1 MDKFRVGLIGYE
13 VGRSWAAAAH
23 VPALRGLPDF
33 DIVAVST
40 TREES
45 ARAAAADI
53 GIDRWFTSADDLVAC
68 PQVDVVA
75 VTVKVPHHLVLVE
88 AAIAAGKHVYCEWP
102 LGNGLAE
109 AEAMAASARAA
120 GVRGVV
126 GLQARCAP
134 AIAYVRDIVAAGEIG
149 EVLSTTMLG
158 SGQEWADR
166 VDPPNAY
173 LVDKRNGATLLT
185 IPFGHSVDALCHCL
199 GEFAQVGATSAI
211 RQPFVRRT
219 DTGEMLAKTSED
231 QWAVTGIL
239 ENGAVAVV
247 HYRAGSSRSVNF
259 LWEIN
264 GTKGDLR
271 VEADSGHAQIFDL
284 RLYGGFEEERAMRL
298 LEVPTRYRW
307 VPAGIEGPALNVAQI
322 YARFADDLRNG
333 TRTAPDFDDAVVRHR
348 LIAAIEA
355 AAESGTTMKVGGGL

>member
-1 MDKFRVGLIGYE
+1 MDRIGVGLIGYE

-23 VPALRGLPDF
+23 VPALRGLRDF
-33 DIVAVST
+33 EIAAVST

-53 GIDRWFTSADDLVAC
+53 GIERWFTSAKDLVAC

-75 VTVKVPHHLVLVE
+75 VTVKVPHHLALVE
-88 AAIAAGKHVYCEWP
+88 MAIAAGKHVYCEWP

-109 AEAMAASARAA
+109 AEAMAAQASAA

-134 AIAYVRDIVAAGEIG
+134 AVAYVRDIVAAGEIG

-173 LVDKRNGATLLT
+173 LVDKRNGATMLT

-199 GEFAQVGATSAI
+199 GEFAQVSATSAI
-211 RQPFVRRT
+211 RQPLVRRT

-239 ENGAVAVV
+239 ESGAVAAV

-264 GTKGDLR
+264 GSKGDLR
-271 VEADSGHAQIFDL
+271 IEADSGHAQIFDL
-284 RLYGGFEEERAMRL
+284 RLYGGFGEDRTVRAL
-298 LEVPTRYRW
+298 DVPARYRW
-307 VPAGIEGPALNVAQI
+307 VPPGIAGPGFNVAQV
-322 YARFADDLRNG
+322 YARFADDLRKG
-333 TRTAPDFDDAVVRHR
+333 TRTAPDFADAVVRHR

-355 AAESGTTMKVGGGL
+355 AAESGSVAQV

>member
-1 MDKFRVGLIGYE
+1 MGRIGVGLIGYE
-13 VGRSWAAAAH
+13 VGRSWAAMAH
-23 VPALRGLPDF
+23 VPALRGLPEF
-33 DIVAVST
+33 EIVAVST

-45 ARAAAADI
+45 ARAAATDI
-53 GIDRWFTSADDLVAC
+53 GIDRWFTSAQDLAAC
-68 PQVDVVA
+68 PQVDLVA
-75 VTVKVPHHLVLVE
+75 VTVKVPHHLALVE

-109 AEAMAASARAA
+109 AEAMAAHVSAA

-134 AIAYVRDIVAAGEIG
+134 VMAYVRDIVAAGEIG

-166 VDPPNAY
+166 VDPYNAY
-173 LVDKRNGATLLT
+173 LIDKRNGATMLT
-185 IPFGHSVDALCHCL
+185 IPFGHTVDALCHCL
-199 GEFAQVGATSAI
+199 GEFRQVSATSAI

-219 DTGEMLAKTSED
+219 DTDEMLGKTSED
-231 QWAVTGIL
+231 QWAVTGTL
-239 ENGAVAVV
+239 ESGAVATV

-271 VEADSGHAQIFDL
+271 IEADSGHAQIFDL
-284 RLYGGFEEERAMRL
+284 RLYGGFGEERAVRAL
-298 LEVPTRYRW
+298 DVPAHYRW
-307 VPAGIEGPALNVAQI
+307 VPPGIEGAGTNVAQV

-333 TRTAPDFDDAVVRHR
+333 TRTAPDFAVAVMRHR

-355 AAESGTTMKVGGGL
+355 AAESGRATQV

>member
-1 MDKFRVGLIGYE
+1 MGRIGVGLIGYE
-13 VGRSWAAAAH
+13 VGRSWAAIAH
-23 VPALRGLPDF
+23 VPALRGLPEF
-33 DIVAVST
+33 EIAAVST

-53 GIDRWFTSADDLVAC
+53 GIAPWFTSAQDLVAC

-75 VTVKVPHHLVLVE
+75 VTVKVPHHLALVE

-102 LGNGLAE
+102 LGNGLTE
-109 AEAMAASARAA
+109 AEAMAARASAA

-134 AIAYVRDIVAAGEIG
+134 AMAYVRDLVAAGEIG

-158 SGQEWADR
+158 TGLQWADW
-166 VDPPNAY
+166 VDPPNTY
-173 LVDKRNGATLLT
+173 LLDKHNGATMLT
-185 IPFGHSVDALCHCL
+185 IPLGHSVDALCHCL
-199 GEFAQVGATSAI
+199 GEFTQVSATRAI
-211 RQPFVRRT
+211 RQPLVRRT
-219 DTGEMLAKTSED
+219 DTGEMLRKTSED
-231 QWAVTGIL
+231 QWAVTGTL
-239 ENGAVAVV
+239 ECGAVAAV

-271 VEADSGHAQIFDL
+271 IEADSGHAQIFDL
-284 RLYGGFEEERAMRL
+284 RLSGGFGEERTVRAL
-298 LEVPTRYRW
+298 DVPARYRW
-307 VPAGIEGPALNVAQI
+307 VPPGIEGAGINVAQV

-333 TRTAPDFDDAVVRHR
+333 TRTAPDFADAVVRHR

-355 AAESGTTMKVGGGL
+355 AAQSGCVTQV